1 MLVDELRGSE
11 AQHGIAEE
19 FQPFKVFAS
28 AGRYVDECFIHQAQ
42 QLGGVELLQANR
54 LQQLQQVVCSCAVQR
69 STGLGVKAGHKP
81 GSVHATTE
89 VGLRRVGGYLSGT
102 AVADGLERRI
112 KRNGADGQPSFL
124 GLAPS
129 RGLPSQHLSMLLVR
143 SYRTFAP
150 LPVPANRPSA
160 VCFCGTLLTVT
171 RTGRYP
177 ASLAIGEPGLSSIE
191 SRTIQ
196 LQPPRLLSAL
206 IMPRWHN

>member
-1 MLVDELRGSE
+1 MGESLV
-11 AQHGIAEE
+11 
-19 FQPFKVFAS
+19 
-28 AGRYVDECFIHQAQ
+28 HQVK
-42 QLGGVELLQANR
+42 QLGVVELFQVDLPK
-54 LQQLQQVVCSCAVQR
+54 QLQQFVCSCAVQCL
-69 STGLGVKAGHKP
+69 TGLGVKAGHKP
-81 GSVHATTE
+81 GSVHTTTE
-89 VGLRRVGGYLSGT
+89 VGLQRVGGYLSGT

-124 GLAPS
+124 GLAPG